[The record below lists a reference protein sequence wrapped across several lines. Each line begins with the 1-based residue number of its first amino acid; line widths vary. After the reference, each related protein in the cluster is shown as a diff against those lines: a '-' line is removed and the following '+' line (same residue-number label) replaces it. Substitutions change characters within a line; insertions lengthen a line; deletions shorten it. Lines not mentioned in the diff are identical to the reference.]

1 MAPDSFHQFTALP
14 FELRRMIYLLAS
26 PPRFVRV
33 KEAQEDWDDFE
44 EKFRTTIVPIKLHPS
59 TAYFACNWRGRIPFP
74 VRQWRWY
81 DGRYQTTLERYG
93 WKWKR
98 APIKHQPWEPTEE
111 TPDIPYDFISGNPHV
126 AWELLRT
133 GYLYSAAPIPALLH
147 VARESRYVLIDY
159 GYELAFSTRTYKP
172 LTWFNF
178 KTDVLYIGRYQEDN
192 YRPWERRPSPHH
204 ALLSGNEWWEF
215 GQFQPEDLKRV
226 KRLALEK
233 SGLVV
238 SPGYRDGLNEIS
250 NMLKLFTGL
259 DELFLQEHDLHA
271 QRSGLSSYMQ
281 QPDAS
286 QNLWVF
292 TPSQEID
299 ALSTLFERE
308 TLPGSCGYESLDLR
322 AYKDDNMGDGSKFF
336 VDTARKFEERLLSRR
351 DDSIRDGGLLV
362 PYKIPKISLV
372 YIGYPWRC
380 KGLFDWRRVAWK
392 RYQDFKEDE
401 ARSRAAEEAL
411 RSIDVPRRPIHE
423 ERNDTNLSPSP
434 SQFSDEF
441 RDEMDV
447 LDELES
453 FSYRFITQS
462 EADDQNQWLLDG
474 TISAPELE

>member
-1 MAPDSFHQFTALP
+1 
-14 FELRRMIYLLAS
+14 MIYLLAS

-33 KEAQEDWDDFE
+33 KEAQEDWGDFE

-74 VRQWRWY
+74 VRRWRWY

-98 APIKHQPWEPTEE
+98 APTKHQPWEPTEE
-111 TPDIPYDFISGNPHV
+111 TPDIPYDFISENPHV

-133 GYLYSAAPIPALLH
+133 GER
-147 VARESRYVLIDY
+147 V
-159 GYELAFSTRTYKP
+159 P
-172 LTWFNF
+172 LRLDRLW
-178 KTDVLYIGRYQEDN
+178 YQEDN

-238 SPGYRDGLNEIS
+238 SPGYREGLNEIS

-259 DELFLQEHDLHA
+259 DELFLQEHDLHVW
-271 QRSGLSSYMQ
+271 RPGLSSYMQ
-281 QPDAS
+281 PDAS
-286 QNLWVF
+286 QNMWVF

-308 TLPGSCGYESLDLR
+308 TLPGSCGYESLDLK

-336 VDTARKFEERLLSRR
+336 VDTACKFEERLLSRR
-351 DDSIRDGGLLV
+351 DESIRGGGLLV

-392 RYQDFKEDE
+392 RYQDIKEDE

-423 ERNDTNLSPSP
+423 KNSDTNLSPSP

-441 RDEMDV
+441 RDEIEV

-462 EADDQNQWLLDG
+462 EADAENQWLLNG